1 MTNKTLRVGVIQQ
14 PAWPDKAQSLAE
26 TERLLKQIVCV
37 AQQPLEALADANVR
51 KLADRAERGV
61 IRGSGDQR

>member
-26 TERLLKQIVCV
+26 TESLLK
-37 AQQPLEALADANVR
+37 AMDEAGKPELAWQQELHCTH
-51 KLADRAERGV
+51 
-61 IRGSGDQR
+61 